1 MSLPTTVI
9 TACGQARQ
17 LEAAREVYQ
26 EMVNQGIERNVET
39 YCALLVGLVQT
50 GNWERAMELLD
61 EVEKPSIL
69 FYTLA
74 IQSCCKSNSGAAAL
88 TILNRA
94 KEEGLKLNTE
104 IYRSTMAV
112 LGRAGMCTEAF
123 SLWEEWKGSDL
134 EIHLSD
140 CKLNIRSY

>member
-26 EMVNQGIERNVET
+26 EMVNQGIERNVEI

-61 EVEKPSIL
+61 EVENPSIL